1 MATSNKVMLVTGG
14 SRGIGAAIVE
24 GATERGYDLCIN
36 YTRAE
41 AEAKTLAEKAV
52 AAGRNAIAVQA
63 DVASAEQVEAL
74 YTAIDKT
81 FGRLDVLMNNAGI
94 VAEPSRLEDL
104 QEERIRRIMDINLMG
119 AIYCARAA
127 VKRMSTQHAGQ
138 GGSIVNISSIAAIL
152 GGPNEYVDYAMS
164 KGAMDSM
171 TTGLAKE
178 VATDGIRVNAIRPGL
193 IYTDIHA
200 SGGEPGR
207 VDRLANVVPMQ
218 RGGSAMEVALAAL
231 WLASDEA
238 SYVTGSFLNVS
249 GGR

>member
-1 MATSNKVMLVTGG
+1 MLITGG

-24 GATERGYDLCIN
+24 GAIERGYDLCIN

-41 AEAKTLAEKAV
+41 TEAKALADKAI
-52 AAGRNAIAVQA
+52 AAGRHAITVQA
-63 DVASAEQVEAL
+63 DVASAEQVGNL
-74 YTAIDKT
+74 YGEIDKT

-127 VKRMSTQHAGQ
+127 VKRMSTKNKGG
-138 GGSIVNISSIAAIL
+138 GGSIVNISSIAALL

-207 VDRLANVVPMQ
+207 VDRLANLVPMQ